1 VDYCE
6 TFFSSVLS
14 QDGTQNKT
22 QISDERLDF
31 CGANFC
37 PNGDLSISNVTEIS
51 GPVLERPPTDQIHFL
66 MYIFL
71 GFAILASIIIAV
83 FVDPIR
89 EYEMYSGFFLR
100 HIVITFYFF
109 FQIDH

>member
-1 VDYCE
+1 M
-6 TFFSSVLS
+6 LS
-14 QDGTQNKT
+14 QDGAHNKT

-37 PNGDLSISNVTEIS
+37 PNVNLSIANATDVS

-89 EYEMYSGFFLR
+89 EYEMNSGL
-100 HIVITFYFF
+100 IACKSKPTFF
-109 FQIDH
+109 F

>member
-1 VDYCE
+1 MGNNFKYIKYHNICTLRTIVC
-6 TFFSSVLS
+6 SVLS
-14 QDGTQNKT
+14 QDGTHNKT

-37 PNGDLSISNVTEIS
+37 PSGLNLSLSNDSDIS

-71 GFAILASIIIAV
+71 GFAILASIIVAV

-89 EYEMYSGFFLR
+89 EYE
-100 HIVITFYFF
+100 I
-109 FQIDH
+109 